1 MASVDRAQLLISA
14 IDETQN
20 AFRSIRAGLSDLAGQ
35 AKAASGGFTELT
47 RTALGITGIV
57 GVIAS
62 VKTALVDLPKAGFS
76 FAAEMETASL
86 GMAGILTSMA
96 TVNGKTL
103 DFNQSLA
110 ISGDLIRKLND
121 DALATAASSQELVG
135 AFQALL
141 GPGLAARMSVDQ
153 IRQLTVTG
161 VNAVKSMGMNSAQV
175 VQELRDL
182 VQGGITASSS
192 SLATALGLKDADIAK
207 AKASSEGLFAFLM
220 ERLRGFEQS
229 SQQFGNTLT
238 GRIDA
243 LKEGVTRVAAEGF
256 SPLTEAIR
264 NWLGQASDMFVV
276 IEKGADGINKAT
288 INPQMVSG
296 MQSVANAMADMGE
309 TLISGG
315 KLLYEYRNQL
325 LLMIEGWLSFKAVG
339 VVRGTMESLVATVR
353 MVTVAIQGGTA
364 ADRAAKEDS
373 IKLAQAKMAEAS
385 AHLAAKQATLESAKA
400 SAAKAVGDQA
410 RLNATARLAS
420 AEAAAATATSRH
432 LVAQA
437 GLNAALGAGGTV
449 SLLGRLVGLIGGP
462 VGLIALLVTA
472 AGSWLTFGSKG
483 KEALDSLST
492 PLEDRLKRLRELKRE
507 LKFGDGE
514 EGAAKA
520 NASEI
525 QARLAELKSAE
536 RKMLSRTI
544 EGKNVDVGAAWM
556 QTASGE
562 KMSEQKHG
570 DEIKRLEEKLKAE
583 NAVIKTIEE
592 KRKYDEEKT
601 RTALGGNLEAKNN
614 VALSAFNT
622 LVKQYRSSSE
632 KAADDIKEINAAFDA
647 AVAGSSTLKKGDAQF
662 NARAYADLEKQR
674 DKAIA
679 EIRAKGKKGGSAG
692 GGASMLREVKDETAA
707 AFSLVKDGLDR
718 QSRLLDTQL
727 EDRLLSIR
735 DYYAKK
741 SAVEQQAID
750 AEIQR
755 AKSLIAGNKGAGK
768 DETAKLEA
776 DLVIL
781 NNRRADIEIANAR
794 KARQAERELADELAR
809 VRGELLEMT
818 GTATAEDRKAAIE
831 RQYRELSEQL
841 KASGDTEGQGVL
853 AKLIGVKAAS
863 ADLTAYEQQ
872 WNATMA
878 RMRTQEESIG
888 IQQQAGMLTS
898 RQAQQQIVALHQAT
912 GVELDA
918 LLPKL
923 EASAM
928 AIGPEAVAR
937 VQEYKNALAGV
948 KTVADDVAI
957 AIDGAVSGGM
967 TTFFTDIVT
976 GAKSAKEAFA
986 DFGRSILNTLAKI
999 ASQKMAENI
1008 FGSLFG
1014 GVAKGAAASGAGSGI
1029 GGFFSSLFDKGFAGG
1044 GYTGPGGKW
1053 QPAGVVHAGEFV
1065 HRREVVREPG
1075 ALAFL
1080 SEFNR
1085 SGMDALRR
1093 WANGFPG
1100 YAAGGFVHG
1109 IPTFSPAL
1117 SLPTTAGQSGATT
1130 VSNQLSLNLIDD
1142 PERIASVLSSSRGEA
1157 AFTVLLSRNPG
1168 KFRQILGVGA

>member
-103 DFNQSLA
+103 DLNQSLA

-161 VNAVKSMGMNSAQV
+161 VNAVKSMGVNSAQV

-229 SQQFGNTLT
+229 SQQFGNALT

-507 LKFGDGE
+507 LKFGAGE
-514 EGAAKA
+514 EGHNKADLDALDTRIAALK
-520 NASEI
+520 NAKKEMIPSHFDGVNMIETEGRRVGKDETMSTAELEKEL
-525 QARLAELKSAE
+525 ARLEKSRAAVAETLQTIDAQKKSDEA
-536 RKMLSRTI
+536 KISAVLGGGI
-544 EGKNVDVGAAWM
+544 EAGTN
-556 QTASGE
+556 
-562 KMSEQKHG
+562 
-570 DEIKRLEEKLKAE
+570 I
-583 NAVIKTIEE
+583 
-592 KRKYDEEKT
+592 
-601 RTALGGNLEAKNN
+601 ALGQ
-614 VALSAFNT
+614 FNS

-755 AKSLIAGNKGAGK
+755 AKSLIAGNKWAGK

-818 GTATAEDRKAAIE
+818 GSATAEDRKAAIE

-1053 QPAGVVHAGEFV
+1053 KPAGVVHAGEFV

-1100 YAAGGFVHG
+1100 YAAGGFVQG